1 MRGGKVKT
9 TLGLYN
15 DTQDMEFLHTWAL
28 VPQAVYP
35 LDQRGETI
43 AHLGGD
49 IYGEI
54 PIRRLGSLNYTVYGG
69 KRPTTRRGA
78 LSMPWR
84 ARNGQ
89 SPNEPM
95 PFWLPADPASL
106 RISTAIQDQCMAR
119 MRRRSTECA
128 VDRSCI

>member
-1 MRGGKVKT
+1 LGVADYRFKDWFGMRGGKVKT

-69 KRPTTRRGA
+69 KRPNDPQGGFVYCHGERE
-78 LSMPWR
+78 
-84 ARNGQ
+84 NGQ
-89 SPNEPM
+89 SP
-95 PFWLPADPASL
+95 
-106 RISTAIQDQCMAR
+106 Q
-119 MRRRSTECA
+119 
-128 VDRSCI
+128 